1 MATTKINSNLKGIGF
16 LLLAMLIGSL
26 QAVAVK
32 WIGGNYSVLEIVTFR
47 SLVAL
52 PITLLFFR
60 LEGGKG
66 LPITGQPKLQ
76 VVRGLFL
83 FLSYTTY
90 MMGLAALPLA
100 DIEAIRFSGPMMI
113 TILSVFMLSEK
124 VELRRWLALI
134 IGFAGILLIVKPG
147 STNFNEGSLFVLI
160 SVLFYALTVIFTR
173 KMNTT
178 DSSATM
184 AYYSSWVYLIAAFIT
199 SPLAAA
205 VGEIPNAHPSIAFLF
220 HAWTM
225 PTVLDLSIM
234 SGLGLVWAAW
244 MYFMTRAYS
253 VAQASVIAPFEY
265 ASLPISIMWG
275 FLIWNEIPAGLTIAG
290 AVLTLLSGLY
300 ILVQEQKRKPVQN
313 QLVVDNAALE
323 NDA

>member
-1 MATTKINSNLKGIGF
+1 MKTTNKNLLGIGF

-26 QAVAVK
+26 QSVAVK

-66 LPITGQPKLQ
+66 LPTTSQPKLQ
-76 VVRGLFL
+76 YVRGIFL
-83 FLSYTTY
+83 FLSYTTF

-100 DIEAIRFSGPMMI
+100 SVEAIRFSGPLMI
-113 TILSVFMLSEK
+113 TILSVVMLSEK
-124 VELRRWLALI
+124 VELQRWLALLV
-134 IGFAGILLIVKPG
+134 GFAGILLIVQPG

-173 KMNTT
+173 KMKAT

-184 AYYSSWVYLIAAFIT
+184 AYFSSLVYLIAAFIF

-225 PTVLDLSIM
+225 PTPLDLFIM
-234 SGLGLVWAAW
+234 SGLGLVWALWA
-244 MYFMTRAYS
+244 YFMTRAYS
-253 VAQASVIAPFEY
+253 TAQASVIAPFEY

-275 FLIWNEIPAGLTIAG
+275 FLLWHEVPTQMTLAGAGLTLASGMYLLVRDQKKKPEKQHEINEQHQIE
-290 AVLTLLSGLY
+290 TLEE
-300 ILVQEQKRKPVQN
+300 I
-313 QLVVDNAALE
+313 
-323 NDA
+323 

>member
-1 MATTKINSNLKGIGF
+1 MKNTSNLKGIGF

-60 LEGGKG
+60 LEGKKG
-66 LPITGQPKLQ
+66 LPTTNHLKLQ

-83 FLSYTTY
+83 FLSYTTF

-100 DIEAIRFSGPMMI
+100 DIESIRFSGPMMI
-113 TILSVFMLSEK
+113 TILSVIMLGEK
-124 VELRRWLALI
+124 VELRRSIALI
-134 IGFAGILLIVKPG
+134 VGFAGILLIVRPG
-147 STNFNEGSLFVLI
+147 STNFNEGTIFVLI
-160 SVLFYALTVIFTR
+160 SILFYALTVILTR
-173 KMNTT
+173 KMKAT

-184 AYYSSWVYLIAAFIT
+184 AYYSSWVYLIAAFIF

-225 PTVLDLSIM
+225 PKLLDLFIM
-234 SGLGLVWAAW
+234 SGLGLVWAGW

-253 VAQASVIAPFEY
+253 AAQASVIAPFEY
-265 ASLPISIMWG
+265 ASLPINVMWG
-275 FLIWNEIPAGLTIAG
+275 FLIWHEIPAGMTIAG
-290 AVLTLLSGLY
+290 AALTLLSGLY
-300 ILVQEQKRKPVQN
+300 IFYHEQKPAQN
-313 QLVVDNAALE
+313 PSVIDNAALE
-323 NDA
+323 NEA